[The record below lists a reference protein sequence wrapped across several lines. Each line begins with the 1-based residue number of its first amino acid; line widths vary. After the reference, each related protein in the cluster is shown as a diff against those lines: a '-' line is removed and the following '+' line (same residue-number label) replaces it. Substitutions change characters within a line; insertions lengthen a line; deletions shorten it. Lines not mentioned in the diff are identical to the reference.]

1 MAAFQTSC
9 GQESCHCSCL
19 FWDLE
24 LAKAWL
30 NTARQ
35 YFELT
40 KRPGKDVVLRQL
52 LQPWKLTTLQE
63 HEACFQQWNVLQLW
77 IGIITALV
85 MFVMNFIWHMAEDNI
100 LAKPPMGTIIV
111 NALVAILL
119 SAFLAHLAWYG
130 VVQKHGCCCFVLCCC
145 LGQPNLLVTAILSVV
160 FGILAVISVIDAFS
174 LVQGALIVVVLI
186 GAVFVV
192 IHAVTF
198 FYVGF
203 EAFMIWRLCS
213 SNAAASS
220 GKGSAATTAKQQNW
234 LPPTGEVTVV
244 GAAQAVSKPV
254 ADDIEAAETKTEA

>member
-9 GQESCHCSCL
+9 GQESCLCSCL

-35 YFELT
+35 YFELV
-40 KRPGKDVVLRQL
+40 KSPRKDVVLRQL

-63 HEACFQQWNVLQLW
+63 HDTCFQQWNVLQLW
-77 IGIITALV
+77 IGIISALV
-85 MFVMNFIWHMAEDNI
+85 MFVMNFIWHMAEDNV

-111 NALVAILL
+111 NALVAVLL
-119 SAFLAHLAWYG
+119 SAFLAHLAWFG

-160 FGILAVISVIDAFS
+160 FGILALISVIQALGS
-174 LVQGALIVVVLI
+174 VQGALIVVVLI
-186 GAVFVV
+186 GAVFAV
-192 IHAVTF
+192 IHAVTLI
-198 FYVGF
+198 YVGF

-213 SNAAASS
+213 STGAASS
-220 GKGSAATTAKQQNW
+220 GNSTAATTSKQTT
-234 LPPTGEVTVV
+234 TGEVV
-244 GAAQAVSKPV
+244 GAAQAVGEAV
-254 ADDIEAAETKTEA
+254 ADIEAAETKTEA

>member
-9 GQESCHCSCL
+9 GQESCLCSCL

-35 YFELT
+35 YFELV
-40 KRPGKDVVLRQL
+40 KRPCKDLVLRKL

-63 HEACFQQWNVLQLW
+63 HDACFQQWNVLQLW

-213 SNAAASS
+213 STGAASS
-220 GKGSAATTAKQQNW
+220 GNSTAATTSKQTT
-234 LPPTGEVTVV
+234 TGEVV
-244 GAAQAVSKPV
+244 GAAQAVGEAV
-254 ADDIEAAETKTEA
+254 ADIEAAETKTEA